1 MQTLQSSFHEMTP
14 ELSWKMLSSQST
26 SAWIS
31 RVGCIMWVLNRE
43 SIVES
48 SPVTLSVCL
57 ILAAKILCEQ
67 CSDQVCARHSS
78 SASVGRSGGRPVSF
92 LTDLTR
98 GSR

>member
-1 MQTLQSSFHEMTP
+1 M
-14 ELSWKMLSSQST
+14 
-26 SAWIS
+26 
-31 RVGCIMWVLNRE
+31 MWVLNRE

-67 CSDQVCARHSS
+67 CSDHVCARHSS
-78 SASVGRSGGRPVSF
+78 SASVGRAEGSPISF
-92 LTDLTR
+92 LADLTV